1 MCWPFVLPS
10 EVSAQVNTG
19 QRWVERR
26 RRTGMAQRTVVPA
39 GKQRVRVA
47 EGVYLKT
54 SGRYLATY
62 RDPGRKQQWREFKT
76 LGEAKRWRAQ
86 GQLDPRSLAPGKRTL
101 AETWEKLLQHHG
113 ASLRP
118 STKANWEQEWRAHIV
133 PALGGWPIGKIT
145 TVAVK
150 DFLAELERKGIGS
163 ATRAKCRSILHRILE
178 EAVENQE
185 IPSNPA
191 AARGTR
197 VKQPQPKKARVLSP
211 AEVAKVLSTAR
222 ALASPTDALAI
233 EAMFFLGLR
242 IGEMAGLQA
251 GDVDLGRREITIQ
264 RTVVETGGYLRI
276 QNETKTGIVRV
287 LRVPQELP
295 LWGRLV
301 DHIKTLGLIKQAP
314 LFPTVGGGPIRP
326 NNWRRRVWSRVMAD
340 AGIHDAPTP
349 HSGRR
354 TTASLLSE

>member
-1 MCWPFVLPS
+1 
-10 EVSAQVNTG
+10 
-19 QRWVERR
+19 
-26 RRTGMAQRTVVPA
+26 MAQRTVVPA
-39 GKQRVRVA
+39 ENQRVRVA

-86 GQLDPRSLAPGKRTL
+86 GQLDPRSLASGKRTL

-211 AEVAKVLSTAR
+211 AEVA
-222 ALASPTDALAI
+222 
-233 EAMFFLGLR
+233 
-242 IGEMAGLQA
+242 
-251 GDVDLGRREITIQ
+251 
-264 RTVVETGGYLRI
+264 
-276 QNETKTGIVRV
+276 
-287 LRVPQELP
+287 
-295 LWGRLV
+295 
-301 DHIKTLGLIKQAP
+301 
-314 LFPTVGGGPIRP
+314 
-326 NNWRRRVWSRVMAD
+326 
-340 AGIHDAPTP
+340 
-349 HSGRR
+349 
-354 TTASLLSE
+354 